1 MASSVPASEDLE
13 PSEVSSPQKKMSI
26 REITEA
32 IGKLYESMK
41 SSVEDSQSEGKPM
54 DGATEEK
61 YDRMNKRLTDLI
73 TMRDQH
79 YRLLDA
85 QVKAKA
91 AMEGKV
97 EAASKIENRQG
108 ARGDKLMDLC
118 SSEEYRSAFQSYLRS
133 GVRDMTRDEQRA
145 MSEGTDSAGGFLPST
160 EFYST
165 LTQIRYQNNAMRQI
179 AHIIPLGTFNTEI
192 AYEASLG
199 TAEYMSEAGDV
210 SSANESTPSFA
221 KITLTPR
228 TLRYF
233 TRVSNELLSDSPSR
247 GASFNVE
254 SMLAGQIGRVIGAR
268 EETAFVTGS
277 GTAPQPKGIMTYTSG
292 RVISDVFVGTVSTI
306 TAADLINLVAALP
319 RAYREGAKFIMTD
332 AIFFKIR
339 QLLQVSPIST
349 SGGGNYTPFAWSLGD
364 GKLQDGE
371 PDRLLGYPVVC
382 VAAGATALTGGTRPI
397 CFGNFNY
404 YHIGEREGVSIKVA
418 RETYLTTNQTGYFA
432 FARHAADVDILDA
445 FRYLKTTT
453 S

>member
-1 MASSVPASEDLE
+1 MASSVPEDVD
-13 PSEVSSPQKKMSI
+13 PTEVVDAPQKKMSI
-26 REITEA
+26 REITDA

-41 SSVEDSQSEGKPM
+41 SSVEDSQEEGKPM
-54 DGATEEK
+54 NGETEEK
-61 YDRMNKRLTDLI
+61 YDRMNRRLTDLI

-85 QVKAKA
+85 QVKAKQ

-97 EAASKIENRQG
+97 EAASKVENRQG
-108 ARGDKLMDLC
+108 KRGDKLMDLC
-118 SSEEYRSAFQSYLRS
+118 NSEEYRSAFQSYLRS
-133 GVRDMTRDEQRA
+133 SVREMTKDEQRA
-145 MSEGTDSAGGFLPST
+145 MSEGTDTAGGFLPST

-165 LTQIRYQNNAMRQI
+165 LTQIRYQNNAMRSI

-192 AYEASLG
+192 AYETSLG
-199 TAEYMSEAGDV
+199 TAEYLGEGGDV
-210 SSANESTPSFA
+210 TTAGESTPAFA

-254 SMLAGQIGRVIGAR
+254 SMLAGQIGRVIGAK
-268 EETAFVTGS
+268 EEVAFVTGT

-292 RVISDVFVGTVSTI
+292 RVITDVFVGVVSTI
-306 TAADLINLVAALP
+306 TANDIINLVAALP
-319 RAYREGAKFIMTD
+319 RAYRDGAKFIMTD
-332 AIFFKIR
+332 AIFFKLR
-339 QLLQVSPIST
+339 QMFQT
-349 SGGGNYTPFAWSLGD
+349 SKEGTSAGGSYAPYAWSLGD

-382 VAAGATALTGGTRPI
+382 VSAGATALTGGTRPI
-397 CFGNFNY
+397 CFGNFDY

-432 FARHAADVDILDA
+432 FERHAADVDILDA